1 MHFES
6 GGIYHIYNQ
15 GNNRQKIFFSRKNYM
30 YFVQKIEYYVKPYG
44 NILAWCLM
52 PNHFHLMMEV
62 ESVAIGVTSGV
73 NSEGVTSSHLFTKI
87 HPATMKLRTLNDSI
101 GIMLRSYTRAVNIQ
115 ENRTGNLFREE
126 TKAISLNELKGV
138 SSDWYTSFGIAFMN
152 VQIPE
157 LQYPQSCFNYIHANP
172 VKAGLVKKPEDWEF
186 SSYADLKSLR
196 DGNLVSRKR
205 VIELALII

>member
-1 MHFES
+1 
-6 GGIYHIYNQ
+6 
-15 GNNRQKIFFSRKNYM
+15 
-30 YFVQKIEYYVKPYG
+30 
-44 NILAWCLM
+44 
-52 PNHFHLMMEV
+52 
-62 ESVAIGVTSGV
+62 
-73 NSEGVTSSHLFTKI
+73 
-87 HPATMKLRTLNDSI
+87 MKLRTLNDSI

-138 SSDWYTSFGIAFMN
+138 SSNWYTSFGIAFMN

>member
-15 GNNRQKIFFSRKNYM
+15 GNNRQKIFFSRENYM

-62 ESVAIGVTSGV
+62 ESVAIRVTSGV
-73 NSEGVTSSHLFTKI
+73 NSEGVTSSHPFTKI

-138 SSDWYTSFGIAFMN
+138 SSNWYTSFGIAFMN

>member
-62 ESVAIGVTSGV
+62 ESVAIRVTSGV
-73 NSEGVTSSHLFTKI
+73 NSEGVTSSHPFTKI

-138 SSDWYTSFGIAFMN
+138 SSNWYTSFGIAFMN

>member
-1 MHFES
+1 
-6 GGIYHIYNQ
+6 
-15 GNNRQKIFFSRKNYM
+15 
-30 YFVQKIEYYVKPYG
+30 
-44 NILAWCLM
+44 M

-138 SSDWYTSFGIAFMN
+138 SSNWYTSFGIAFMN